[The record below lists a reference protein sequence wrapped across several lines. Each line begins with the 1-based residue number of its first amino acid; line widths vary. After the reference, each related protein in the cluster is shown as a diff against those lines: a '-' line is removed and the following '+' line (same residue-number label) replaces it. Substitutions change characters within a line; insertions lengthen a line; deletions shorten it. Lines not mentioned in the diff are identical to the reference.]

1 MSSHLLDS
9 YGDLPNYKARA
20 KVAANAQ
27 ALLEGSTI
35 SLPDTLGG
43 LQIKFFLIQEPLSPP
58 LLNKKGSFIRIFNGG
73 GLVLERSL
81 LLVCVRYIDNIYMYV
96 PIRI

>member
-43 LQIKFFLIQEPLSPP
+43 LQIKFFLIQEQ
-58 LLNKKGSFIRIFNGG
+58 
-73 GLVLERSL
+73 
-81 LLVCVRYIDNIYMYV
+81 
-96 PIRI
+96 